1 MHFSQDLLTS
11 SSRQFYSVTG
21 YPINRVTIHLPPSW
35 QHSPCSSSALS
46 APSLASALDVVVE
59 DTPYSLPR
67 GGQFGGCGTR
77 GLSLSLPLSSINKNI
92 TKNTGKFLNIK
103 GTEHVY
109 LSDLSLEAFK
119 VHHGALKHFIRVTIR
134 KISSL
139 IVNQTCYF
147 IN

>member
-1 MHFSQDLLTS
+1 M
-11 SSRQFYSVTG
+11 
-21 YPINRVTIHLPPSW
+21 
-35 QHSPCSSSALS
+35 S

-77 GLSLSLPLSSINKNI
+77 GLSLSLPLSSISQNI

-109 LSDLSLEAFK
+109 LSDLSLEAFT
-119 VHHGALKHFIRVTIR
+119 VHHGAL
-134 KISSL
+134 
-139 IVNQTCYF
+139 
-147 IN
+147 